1 MLALEM
7 RDLMAEGYDVGLTG
21 FDLGDIDELLAT
33 LDATEPR
40 TSPRVPPKNMSSRS
54 SAPVSARSS
63 EVVDAFTVS
72 SWNQSK
78 CVCGR
83 MHRET
88 CFIFPPMGLERTVV
102 RRARSDGVKAVFVVP
117 TAYKAGF
124 WMALRNHAID
134 SFELTKP
141 DSDFANA
148 QAPLGKHT
156 VFLVDFG
163 GPDANSPP
171 CGQEAERRGRR
182 PLLNVI
188 EAEERLRVQAELQR
202 LAEEAHPRGKSVLRE
217 ASA

>member
-1 MLALEM
+1 MPRFASW
-7 RDLMAEGYDVGLTG
+7 T
-21 FDLGDIDELLAT
+21 DEP
-33 LDATEPR
+33 D
-40 TSPRVPPKNMSSRS
+40 N
-54 SAPVSARSS
+54 
-63 EVVDAFTVS
+63 EVVDAFTFS

-202 LAEEAHPRGKSVLRE
+202 LAEEAHPREKSVLRE

>member
-1 MLALEM
+1 
-7 RDLMAEGYDVGLTG
+7 
-21 FDLGDIDELLAT
+21 
-33 LDATEPR
+33 
-40 TSPRVPPKNMSSRS
+40 
-54 SAPVSARSS
+54 
-63 EVVDAFTVS
+63 
-72 SWNQSK
+72 
-78 CVCGR
+78 
-83 MHRET
+83 
-88 CFIFPPMGLERTVV
+88 MGLERTVV

-117 TAYKAGF
+117 TAYK
-124 WMALRNHAID
+124 ALRNHAID

-202 LAEEAHPRGKSVLRE
+202 LAEEAHPREKSVLRE